1 MTAASLDGLSR
12 IDCSSAMVR
21 PQLLELVAQLLA
33 VELGEPAELHV
44 EDVLRLHVGELER
57 RDHQA
62 GLGALG
68 VFGAADQGDDG
79 VDHVERL
86 HQALDDVLALLRLAE
101 TELGAPLDD
110 LLLVLDVD
118 RERRLEVEQLRHVV
132 DQRQHVHRE
141 VGLHRRVLV
150 EQVQHDLRVG
160 VALELDDEARGV
172 ARRLVAHVAD
182 AFDLAVVDQLGD
194 LLADHLD
201 RGLVRHL
208 GDRDAHV
215 ALAALLDL
223 GDRAH
228 LDGAA
233 TGRVGVVDP
242 AAPEDQR
249 AGREVGTLHE
259 LHEVD
264 DRRVGVLEQVLHR
277 VDHLPEV
284 VRRDVRRHT
293 DGDPASSVD
302 QEVGKSRGEH
312 DGLDGVAVVGGREV
326 DGVLVDLPQQLHR
339 QRRQPR
345 FGVVVDEAGGEE
357 GVVVGVDP
365 DREHRLHAGVGDRL
379 DGGEVPTARDERGD
393 DLLHLERRDVR
404 RGSRGRRRSQSAM
417 RSKLCFSSHFLSAPR
432 RRSRPAR
439 TRRGTGCGRRRCS
452 TARREARRGSRSSF
466 SCLAPQNPTRR
477 ANRRASRRLPITSL
491 ISPFGVL
498 GPPADD
504 PELEQQVLHVACELL
519 AAGGV
524 RDLDGVLAEVRQRSR
539 RPRTA
544 PGGTPASRRGRACH
558 TNSGTRL
565 SALFAPV
572 SAARALCAHARR
584 VLDVELVQRLARRQR
599 ARVDVAR
606 VHRRPR
612 SNAATTAS
620 K

>member
-1 MTAASLDGLSR
+1 MTAASFDGLSR
-12 IDCSSAMVR
+12 IDCSSAMVAA
-21 PQLLELVAQLLA
+21 QLLELVAQLLA

-57 RDHQA
+57 RDHEA
-62 GLGALG
+62 RLGALG
-68 VFGAADQGDDG
+68 VFRTADVGDDG

-118 RERRLEVEQLRHVV
+118 RERGLEVEQPRHVV

-172 ARRLVAHVAD
+172 TRRLVAHVAD
-182 AFDLAVVDQLGD
+182 ALDLAVVDQLGD

-215 ALAALLDL
+215 ALAALFDL

-249 AGREVGTLHE
+249 ARREVGALHE
-259 LHEVD
+259 LHEVGD
-264 DRRVGVLEQVLHR
+264 GRVGVLQQVLHR

-302 QEVGKSRGEH
+302 QEVGKSRREH
-312 DGLDGVAVVGGREV
+312 HRLDGVAVVGGREV
-326 DGVLVDLPQQLHR
+326 DRVLVDLAQQLHR
-339 QRRQPR
+339 ERSQAR

-365 DREHRLHAGVGDRL
+365 DREHRLHPGVGDRL
-379 DGGEVPTARDERGD
+379 DGGEVPLARHEGRD
-393 DLLHLERRDVR
+393 DLLHLVRRDVR
-404 RGSRGRRRSQSAM
+404 QDLVPPRSQSAV
-417 RSKLCFSSHFLSAPR
+417 RSKLCFSSHFLSTPRAPL
-432 RRSRPAR
+432 SAR
-439 TRRGTGCGRRRCS
+439 TYSARNGMRS
-452 TARREARRGSRSSF
+452 TSFVDSDAGSVSRICSSF
-466 SCLAPQNPTRR
+466 SCLAPQKPTRR
-477 ANRRASRRLPITSL
+477 ANRRASRRLPMTSL
-491 ISPFGVL
+491 ISPL
-498 GPPADD
+498 AYSARRADHA
-504 PELEQQVLHVACELL
+504 ELEQQVLHVARELL
-519 AAGGV
+519 AARGV
-524 RDLDGVLAEVRQRSR
+524 ADLHGVLAEVRH
-539 RPRTA
+539 A
-544 PGGTPASRRGRACH
+544 AV
-558 TNSGTRL
+558 
-565 SALFAPV
+565 AL
-572 SAARALCAHARR
+572 
-584 VLDVELVQRLARRQR
+584 EQ
-599 ARVDVAR
+599 
-606 VHRRPR
+606 
-612 SNAATTAS
+612 
-620 K
+620 

>member
-1 MTAASLDGLSR
+1 MTAASLAGLSR
-12 IDCSSAMVR
+12 IDCSSAMMR

-33 VELGEPAELHV
+33 VELGEAAELHV

-57 RDHQA
+57 RDHEA

-68 VFGAADQGDDG
+68 VFGTADVGDDG

-118 RERRLEVEQLRHVV
+118 RERGLEVEQLRHVV

-172 ARRLVAHVAD
+172 TRRLVAHVAD

-194 LLADHLD
+194 LLPDHLD
-201 RGLVRHL
+201 RGLVGHL

-223 GDRAH
+223 GDRPH

-249 AGREVGTLHE
+249 ARREVGTLHE

-264 DRRVGVLEQVLHR
+264 DRRVGVLQQVLHR

-312 DGLDGVAVVGGREV
+312 DRLDGVAVVGGREV
-326 DGVLVDLPQQLHR
+326 DGVLVDLAQQLHR
-339 QRRQPR
+339 QRGEPR
-345 FGVVVDEAGGEE
+345 LGVVVDEPGGEE
-357 GVVVGVDP
+357 GVVVGIDP
-365 DREHRLHAGVGDRL
+365 DREHRLHAGVGDGL
-379 DGGEVPTARDERGD
+379 DGGEVPAARDERGD
-393 DLLHLERRDVR
+393 HLLHLERRDVR
-404 RGSRGRRRSQSAM
+404 QDLVAAALPVGGAVEAVLLEPLPVGATGAALGPHVLGEERDAVDVVGRR
-417 RSKLCFSSHFLSAPR
+417 
-432 RRSRPAR
+432 
-439 TRRGTGCGRRRCS
+439 
-452 TARREARRGSRSSF
+452 ARREARRGSASSF

-477 ANRRASRRLPITSL
+477 ANRLASRRLPITTL
-491 ISPFGVL
+491 ISPF
-498 GPPADD
+498 AY
-504 PELEQQVLHVACELL
+504 
-519 AAGGV
+519 
-524 RDLDGVLAEVRQRSR
+524 S
-539 RPRTA
+539 
-544 PGGTPASRRGRACH
+544 
-558 TNSGTRL
+558 
-565 SALFAPV
+565 
-572 SAARALCAHARR
+572 ARR
-584 VLDVELVQRLARRQR
+584 EMTPNSSSRSCTSRASCSLRVE
-599 ARVDVAR
+599 
-606 VHRRPR
+606 
-612 SNAATTAS
+612 
-620 K
+620 